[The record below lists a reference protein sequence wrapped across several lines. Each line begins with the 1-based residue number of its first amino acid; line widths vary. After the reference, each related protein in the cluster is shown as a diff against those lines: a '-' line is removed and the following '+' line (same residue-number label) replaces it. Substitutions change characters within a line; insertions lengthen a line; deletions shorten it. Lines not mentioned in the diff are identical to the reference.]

1 MEIES
6 KVNDDAIDLKLAMGD
21 LGKLFRTSIKSFAL
35 NKDKYLFADL
45 ARVGMLKQK
54 IKTNKINCG
63 ISWKSSR
70 DTIGSDK
77 SVALKEWLPI
87 LQLEDFHF
95 IDLQYG
101 DTFNERNT
109 IQHEHQI
116 KITNIE
122 ALDKFN
128 DIEGLLALIEACDIV
143 ITTSNVTAHIAGALG
158 KKVFLMVPY
167 SKGRIWY
174 WHEGLK
180 QSLWYPSIQIFT
192 QTKAG
197 DWSVPISEI
206 KEEIAKE
213 ISHE

>member
-1 MEIES
+1 
-6 KVNDDAIDLKLAMGD
+6 
-21 LGKLFRTSIKSFAL
+21 
-35 NKDKYLFADL
+35 
-45 ARVGMLKQK
+45 
-54 IKTNKINCG
+54 
-63 ISWKSSR
+63 
-70 DTIGSDK
+70 
-77 SVALKEWLPI
+77 
-87 LQLEDFHF
+87 
-95 IDLQYG
+95 
-101 DTFNERNT
+101 
-109 IQHEHQI
+109 
-116 KITNIE
+116 
-122 ALDKFN
+122 
-128 DIEGLLALIEACDIV
+128 
-143 ITTSNVTAHIAGALG
+143 VTAHIAGALG